1 MLLTLNAENPSRAL
15 AYVRVSSQRQVDE
28 GVSIEAQIKRI
39 KEYARYKGLTLED
52 KDILIEKG
60 VSGGIPIWE
69 RPVGRNLKMRLETGE
84 YPHLLTM
91 KLDRM
96 FRLVPDA
103 LLTVDELANAGIS
116 LHIIDLNGEALD
128 TSSSF
133 GRFFL
138 IVMAGLAEMER
149 GLISERTQVGMN
161 QLKSSHKKFTDAI
174 YGWDVDENGSLKPNW
189 YEQNIIDYM
198 VWQIDKN
205 GLSYSAVARAL
216 STGRESKSERRAVNG
231 MAQAFQEP
239 FRTSSTRREPSS
251 HLPPFGETGFG
262 IGHNQLTVMP
272 YCNNFR
278 GRISSR

>member
-1 MLLTLNAENPSRAL
+1 MLIAKPAKNPNKAI
-15 AYVRVSSQRQVDE
+15 AYIRVSSQRQVDE
-28 GVSIEAQIKRI
+28 GVSIDAQEDRI
-39 KEYARYKGLTLED
+39 REYARFKGLDLD
-52 KDILIEKG
+52 DADILIERG
-60 VSGGIPIWE
+60 VSGGIPLWE
-69 RPVGRNLKMRLETGE
+69 RPVGRNLKQKLMRGGFG
-84 YPHLLTM
+84 HVITM

-198 VWQIDKN
+198 DWQMNVN
-205 GLSYSAVARAL
+205 GMSAAAVARSLNAKGVKGKRGGKWQ
-216 STGRESKSERRAVNG
+216 SAGVTRTIENDFHDERLKFPHPKNWGNKVWH
-231 MAQAFQEP
+231 
-239 FRTSSTRREPSS
+239 RT
-251 HLPPFGETGFG
+251 
-262 IGHNQLTVMP
+262 
-272 YCNNFR
+272 
-278 GRISSR
+278 

>member
-189 YEQNIIDYM
+189 YEQ
-198 VWQIDKN
+198 K
-205 GLSYSAVARAL
+205 S
-216 STGRESKSERRAVNG
+216 STTWCGKSTQMGYPTLPLREPSTDRVSRERRVVIG
-231 MAQAFQEP
+231 MAQACQEP
-239 FRTSSTRREPSS
+239 FRTSSMKRGSS
-251 HLPPFGETGFG
+251 SRLHQIGESGFG
-262 IGHNQLTVMP
+262 IGHNQLIEMP

>member
-198 VWQIDKN
+198 AWQIDKN

-216 STGRESKSERRAVNG
+216 NRQGVKGKKGGNWYGTGVSRTIQNEFHKERTKFTPPSIWGDRIWH
-231 MAQAFQEP
+231 
-239 FRTSSTRREPSS
+239 RT
-251 HLPPFGETGFG
+251 
-262 IGHNQLTVMP
+262 
-272 YCNNFR
+272 
-278 GRISSR
+278 

>member
-1 MLLTLNAENPSRAL
+1 ML
-15 AYVRVSSQRQVDE
+15 Y
-28 GVSIEAQIKRI
+28 I
-39 KEYARYKGLTLED
+39 
-52 KDILIEKG
+52 
-60 VSGGIPIWE
+60 
-69 RPVGRNLKMRLETGE
+69 
-84 YPHLLTM
+84 
-91 KLDRM
+91 
-96 FRLVPDA
+96 
-103 LLTVDELANAGIS
+103 TVDELANSGIS

-216 STGRESKSERRAVNG
+216 NRQGVKGKKGGNWYGTGVSRTIQNEFHKERTKFTPPSIWGDRIWH
-231 MAQAFQEP
+231 
-239 FRTSSTRREPSS
+239 RT
-251 HLPPFGETGFG
+251 
-262 IGHNQLTVMP
+262 
-272 YCNNFR
+272 
-278 GRISSR
+278 